1 MRKIRRTYIK
11 ELFTTY
17 DLIEAI
23 DNYKQKTEGKGALIF
38 FDTET
43 TGLNIKYDLPFLL
56 PWGFIDKYNDAY
68 VYCVDVDKN
77 KHLFKQT
84 ALTLVRLAKDEGL
97 VGHNIKYDIH
107 MLNNIGVKTP
117 DNINYIDTMVLI
129 RLAHDAL
136 TVANGGPPLGLKE
149 YAVKYIDRAAKDNEH
164 AVKYERTKMAKEFNV
179 KLKNALY
186 KIDKKWTMDYLDKY
200 FKDVLNS
207 VDTLTEPVKTAYKEW
222 YKTIPEEIKVN
233 MTLGRV
239 ESDNIPYSLLPREI
253 LIEYAMFD
261 IIWTMEIYLQ
271 CRPAVTARKN
281 EDALKRELCMIPALV
296 RMESCGFQID
306 GDYVKQATKDLSEYL
321 AQQRGELF
329 NLIGEKINVGQHA
342 RIKEILNWKYELNV
356 TATGKEDL
364 DRIYDELKHKQPD
377 SDAVKFIGLIQ
388 ELRTLEKWYTTYLL
402 RFIRE
407 LDRGHNRVYTQIN
420 QVGTVS
426 GRVTSDF
433 QQFPKYG
440 VNKADG
446 TPLFHPRKM
455 IVKSDDYKGIAYLDY
470 SQVELRLQAMYT
482 ILCGEPDLNLCR
494 AYMPYKCYHI
504 VDDGDIG
511 CGLAQYHFEEF
522 SYRNKE
528 HLAHAYD
535 WDWYL
540 MEDTKTKWTPTDVH
554 AATTSV
560 AFPDVDPN
568 SDEFKKLRGKVG
580 KRVNFAKN
588 YGAQFGRIKVMFP
601 DYDDE
606 TIHRI
611 DDAYYKAFPGVKK
624 YHDYCYK
631 IVQLQAYTPN
641 LFGVKYYGLSGH
653 KLINCL
659 VQGSGAY
666 LLKER
671 IKAVDDYI
679 QRHKLKSRMQMQ
691 IHDEI
696 SYEIYPGEEEHVKE
710 FQKIMQ
716 EFSDGIVPIVADL
729 EFTTT
734 SWADKYECEEIEC

>member
-1 MRKIRRTYIK
+1 MRKIKHIALTPIKTMQDLLDAIKTYK
-11 ELFTTY
+11 RVS
-17 DLIEAI
+17 
-23 DNYKQKTEGKGALIF
+23 KREGSIIF

-56 PWGFIDKYNDAY
+56 PWGFLSADNETAY
-68 VYCVDVDKN
+68 VYCADVDIDKN
-77 KHLFKQT
+77 LFEQT
-84 ALTLVRLAKDEGL
+84 AVAITKLAKDQGL
-97 VGHNIKYDIH
+97 CGHNIKYDLH
-107 MLNNIGVKTP
+107 MLNNINVETP
-117 DNINYIDTMVLI
+117 DDIHYIDTMILI

-136 TVANGGPPLGLKE
+136 TPENGGPPLGLKE
-149 YAVKYIDRAAKDNEH
+149 YATKFIDRSAKDHEH
-164 AVKYERTKMAKEFNV
+164 IVKAERTAMSKQYNKILKE
-179 KLKNALY
+179 ALY
-186 KIDKKWTMDYLDKY
+186 KIDRRWTLQYIDDY

-207 VDTLTEPVKTAYKEW
+207 VDTLDENVRAAYLEW
-222 YKTIPEEIKVN
+222 YCDIPEDIRRN
-233 MTLGRV
+233 MTTGRV
-239 ESDNIPYSLLPREI
+239 ESNDIPYNI
-253 LIEYAMFD
+253 LDRARVTEYAMYD
-261 IIWTMEIYLQ
+261 IVWTMELYLQ
-271 CRPAVTARKN
+271 CRPAITARGN
-281 EDALKRELCMIPALV
+281 EHALEREEVMIPALV

-306 GDYVKQATKDLSEYL
+306 EGYVREVTKDLAEYL
-321 AQQRGELF
+321 RQQRKALHD
-329 NLIGEKINVGQHA
+329 LVGPISVGAHA
-342 RIKEILNWKYELNV
+342 KIKEILLTKYNLPV
-356 TATGKEDL
+356 VATGKEDL
-364 DRIYDELKHKQPD
+364 NRIYDELKAKTPD
-377 SDAVKFIGLIQ
+377 AEVVRFIGLVQ
-388 ELRTLEKWYTTYLL
+388 ELRTLEKWYSTYLL

-407 LDRGHNRVYTQIN
+407 MDQGHKRIYTQIN

-440 VNKADG
+440 INREDG

-470 SQVELRLQAMYT
+470 SQVELRLQALYT
-482 ILCGEPDLNLCR
+482 ILVGEPDLNLCR
-494 AYMPYKCYHI
+494 AYMPYQCCYV

-511 CGLAQYHFEEF
+511 CGLAQYHFEDF
-522 SYRNKE
+522 DYKNPE
-528 HLAHAYD
+528 HIAHAYD
-535 WDWYL
+535 WKWYL
-540 MEDTKTKWTPTDVH
+540 KEDLSKEWTPTDVH

-560 AFPDVDPN
+560 AFPDIDTK

-588 YGAQFGRIKVMFP
+588 YGAQFSRIKVMFP

-624 YHDYCYK
+624 YHEYCYEMVK
-631 IVQLQAYTPN
+631 IAPYVSN

-671 IKAVDDYI
+671 IKEVDEYI
-679 QRHKLKSRMQMQ
+679 QANNLKSRMQMQ

-696 SYEIYPGEEEHVKE
+696 SYEIYPGEEHHVKE
-710 FQKIMQ
+710 FQRIMQ
-716 EFSDGIVPIVADL
+716 KFEGSYVPIVADL

-734 SWADKYECEEIEC
+734 NWADKEEVDEIV

>member
-1 MRKIRRTYIK
+1 MRKIEQVKLTPIK
-11 ELFTTY
+11 TMQ
-17 DLIEAI
+17 DLLDAI
-23 DNYKQKTEGKGALIF
+23 KFYKKISKGEGSIIF

-56 PWGFIDKYNDAY
+56 PWGFLSPDNKTAYIYCADIDI
-68 VYCVDVDKN
+68 N
-77 KHLFKQT
+77 KSVFEQT
-84 ALTLVRLAKDEGL
+84 AMAITALARDKGMC
-97 VGHNIKYDIH
+97 GHNIKYDIH
-107 MLNNIGVKTP
+107 MLNNLGITTP
-117 DNINYIDTMVLI
+117 DDIHYIDTMILI

-136 TVANGGPPLGLKE
+136 TPENGGPPLGLKE
-149 YAVKYIDRAAKDNEH
+149 YATKFIDRSAKDHEHLVKVERTDIAKQYNKLLKESLYKVDRVWTLKYIDE
-164 AVKYERTKMAKEFNV
+164 
-179 KLKNALY
+179 
-186 KIDKKWTMDYLDKY
+186 Y

-207 VDTLTEPVKTAYKEW
+207 VDTLNPEVRQAYLNW
-222 YKTIPEEIKVN
+222 YVDIPEPIRNN
-233 MTLGRV
+233 MTTGRV
-239 ESDNIPYSLLPREI
+239 ESNDIPYHLLDRARVT
-253 LIEYAMFD
+253 EYAMYD
-261 IIWTMEIYLQ
+261 IVWTMELYLQ
-271 CRPAVTARKN
+271 LRPAITARGN
-281 EDALKRELCMIPALV
+281 EEALAREECMIPALV

-306 GDYVKQATKDLSEYL
+306 EDYVREVTKDLAAYL
-321 AQQRGELF
+321 RQQRKALHD
-329 NLIGEKINVGQHA
+329 LVGPISVGAHA
-342 RIKEILNWKYELNV
+342 KIKEILLTKYNLAV
-356 TATGKEDL
+356 AATGKEDL
-364 DRIYDELKHKQPD
+364 NRIYDELKAKTPD
-377 SDAVKFIGLIQ
+377 AEVVRFIGLVQ
-388 ELRTLEKWYTTYLL
+388 ELRTLEKWYSTYLL

-407 LDRGHNRVYTQIN
+407 MDLGHKRIYTQIN

-440 VNKADG
+440 INREDG

-455 IVKSDDYKGIAYLDY
+455 IVKTDGYKGIAYLDY
-470 SQVELRLQAMYT
+470 SQVELRLQALYT
-482 ILCGEPDLNLCR
+482 ILVGEPDLNLCR
-494 AYMPYKCYHI
+494 AYMPYQCVCDGVDFDYKNPEHI
-504 VDDGDIG
+504 
-511 CGLAQYHFEEF
+511 
-522 SYRNKE
+522 
-528 HLAHAYD
+528 AHAYD
-535 WDWYL
+535 WKWYL
-540 MEDTKTKWTPTDVH
+540 KEDTSKEWTATDVH

-560 AFPDVDPN
+560 AFPDIDTK

-588 YGAQFGRIKVMFP
+588 YGAQFNRIKVMFP

-624 YHDYCYK
+624 YHEYCYEMVK
-631 IVQLQAYTPN
+631 LKPYVSN

-671 IKAVDDYI
+671 IKEVDEYI
-679 QRHKLKSRMQMQ
+679 QANKLKSRMQMQ

-696 SYEIYPGEEEHVKE
+696 SYEIYPGEEHHVKE

-716 EFSDGIVPIVADL
+716 KFEGSYVPIVADL

-734 SWADKYECEEIEC
+734 NWADKEECEDV